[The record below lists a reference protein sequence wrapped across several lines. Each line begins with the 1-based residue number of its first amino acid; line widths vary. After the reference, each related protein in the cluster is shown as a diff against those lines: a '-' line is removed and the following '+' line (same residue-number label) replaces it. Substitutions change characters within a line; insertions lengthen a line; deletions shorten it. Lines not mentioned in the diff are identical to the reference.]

1 MKERCEPRGSQYA
14 DNNPAGES
22 RSRNEESSSRDFDAE
37 LRDLYRRGLFEGY
50 DAVKDD
56 IARVRAEKEA
66 ALNSGEGSGESG
78 ENPPATPP
86 AAEPRAASG
95 GEPPEPPR
103 EEPPVV
109 ETTPEP
115 EPQPRP

>member
-78 ENPPATPP
+78 ENPPATTP